1 MSGGTS
7 DATADAI
14 FVFAGRESRKRF
26 GVRLFREGVSP
37 RLVLS
42 VGRFEWRRF
51 ASLGLP
57 SDGGLPDLVSATEP
71 KLRHFFVDLRS
82 GSASS
87 ERIPTGVLGTWSET
101 RALARFVEREGIGR
115 LIVISHRQHLRRCL
129 LGLGLTLP
137 DSCAVIP
144 VASPPDDT
152 GEPPASLP
160 ASLIEAF
167 KFLCY
172 SALLGPPWVFRLVFS
187 PRLRGRPFPDI
198 KNRFTLSQPGLGEG
212 DFRPPEAA
220 SAPSPPGVAADGR
233 AQD

>member
-1 MSGGTS
+1 MPDIHVSRPE
-7 DATADAI
+7 TADAI

-57 SDGGLPDLVSATEP
+57 SDGGLVDMVSETEP
-71 KLRHFFVDLRS
+71 RLRHFFVDLRS
-82 GSASS
+82 GGASC
-87 ERIPTGVLGTWSET
+87 ERIPKEALGTWSET
-101 RALARFVEREGIGR
+101 RALSRFAEREGIGK
-115 LIVISHRQHLRRCL
+115 LIVISHRQHLKRCL

-144 VASPPDDT
+144 IASPPDDT
-152 GEPPASLP
+152 EEPPGRLV
-160 ASLIEAF
+160 EAL
-167 KFLCY
+167 KFLSY
-172 SALLGPPWVFRLVFS
+172 SALLGPLWLRQRFDS
-187 PRLRGRPFPDI
+187 SRLRRCAIPDI
-198 KNRFTLSQPGLGEG
+198 KNRFTLSQPGLREG

-220 SAPSPPGVAADGR
+220 SAPSPPGAAADGR